1 MPTIDAD
8 AHVVES
14 ERTWD
19 YMDAADQKYRPIVVK
34 PSGDQGGE
42 YWFIDGKIRGLVR
55 IVMTA
60 HELDKVA
67 DRTGRVMFT
76 PQETREMENV
86 DARVKHM
93 DELGIDIQVLYPTI
107 FIEQITEKP
116 EWEIPICK
124 GYNRWLADIHQQGK
138 GRLRWICVLPLLDMS
153 ASLEELQFCKQNGAC
168 GVFMRGIEGRR
179 LLTDPYFYPLY
190 EKMSELDM
198 AVGVHVGNGNPQ
210 EEDLVSQYNGGGSF
224 WKFRIPIIGAF
235 HSVIMGGLPQMFP
248 KLRFHWAE
256 AAALW
261 VPYVVKDLKRRWG
274 AQGQGLSGQ
283 SAQGVPAV
291 RVMPDGRRRG
301 LHLQVFRRGQPRH
314 RHRLRPQRPV
324 HRDRGAPESEGA
336 RQHHRAPVR
345 EDHRPEPEGAVRVG
359 VVDPPR
365 PLTLR
370 PPLPQGEGRGEGATG
385 TVGVGFKPARARP
398 AAC

>member
-14 ERTWD
+14 EHTWD

-34 PSGDQGGE
+34 PSGEGGAE

-60 HELDKVA
+60 HELGEVA

-86 DARVKHM
+86 EARLKHM
-93 DELGIDIQVLYPTI
+93 DELGVDIQVLYPTI

-116 EWEIPICK
+116 EWEIAISK
-124 GYNRWLADIHQQGK
+124 GYNRWLADIHSQSK
-138 GRLRWICVLPLLDMS
+138 GRLPWICVLPLLDMS
-153 ASLEELQFCKQNGAC
+153 AALEELQYCRQQGAC
-168 GVFMRGIEGRR
+168 GVFMRGIEGHR

-190 EKMSELDM
+190 EAVSQLDM

-210 EEDLVSQYNGGGSF
+210 ELDLVSQYNGGGSF

-235 HSVIMGGLPQMFP
+235 HSVIMGEVPQMFP

-261 VPYVVKDLKRRWG
+261 IPYVVKDLQRRWG
-274 AQGQGLSGQ
+274 ALGKDFPDNPLKEYRQYVSCETHDDVDYIFRYSGEDNIVIGTDYGHNDQSTEIEALRNLKEQGGITASQYEKIIDQNPKTLFS
-283 SAQGVPAV
+283 
-291 RVMPDGRRRG
+291 
-301 LHLQVFRRGQPRH
+301 LQ
-314 RHRLRPQRPV
+314 
-324 HRDRGAPESEGA
+324 
-336 RQHHRAPVR
+336 
-345 EDHRPEPEGAVRVG
+345 
-359 VVDPPR
+359 
-365 PLTLR
+365 
-370 PPLPQGEGRGEGATG
+370 
-385 TVGVGFKPARARP
+385 
-398 AAC
+398 